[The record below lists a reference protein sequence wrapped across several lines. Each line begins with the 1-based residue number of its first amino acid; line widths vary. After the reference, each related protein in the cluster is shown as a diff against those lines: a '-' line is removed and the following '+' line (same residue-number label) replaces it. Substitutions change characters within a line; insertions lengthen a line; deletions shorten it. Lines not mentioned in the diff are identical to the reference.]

1 MEQQRLGNV
10 GSGQALS
17 RQDIGRLLSLQR
29 IRIGLGQSAIA
40 KKLGYVNVNFISMLE
55 SGSCKIP
62 VNKVDALVD
71 AYQISPEFSLVI
83 LQAEYP
89 EFLDTIKRLI
99 KSVPSIFQDAI
110 IKNPEKEIAGID
122 VKTRVSLGHSIN

>member
-17 RQDIGRLLSLQR
+17 RQDIGRLISRQR

-40 KKLGYVNVNFISMLE
+40 KKLGYVNVNFISMIE

-62 VNKVDALVD
+62 VNKVDALVN
-71 AYQISPEFSLVI
+71 AYQLGPEFALVI
-83 LQAEYP
+83 FHAEYP

-99 KSVPSIFQDAI
+99 KSVPSIFQEPI
-110 IKNPEKEIAGID
+110 RKPEEEISGIS
-122 VKTRVSLGHSIN
+122 VKQRESIGLRVK